1 MSADRAVDPGPA
13 GRDRVAAGPATVE
26 RPAPDPTALAVLF
39 TRALRRAG
47 LEPATGS
54 VVTFVQALGEVG
66 IGRSAVYWAGRA
78 SLVHRPEDLP
88 LYDQVFRA
96 FWQGRAPMPARPDLV
111 EELVVAFDDATDD
124 EAGEDAPD
132 DGDEERDGNTLAVRY
147 SSVEVLR
154 HKDFAHCSVAELDEA
169 RRLMG
174 ELRLAGARRRSRRR
188 VRSKRLNG
196 RLDLRRTVRQALR
209 DDGEAIHLSRVTHG
223 ERPRRLVLLADVSG
237 SMEPYSRA
245 LLRFVHAAVVGRV
258 KVEAFALGTRLT
270 RLTRELQNRDPDAAL
285 ALAADAVE
293 DWSGGTR
300 LGEALGT
307 FNREWGLRGMAR
319 GAIVV
324 ILSDGWD
331 RGDPVVLG
339 EEMSRLA
346 RVAYRIIWVNP
357 LKASPGYA
365 PLAQGMAAALPYVD
379 AFIEGHSLASL
390 EELAEVIA
398 A

>member
-1 MSADRAVDPGPA
+1 M
-13 GRDRVAAGPATVE
+13 
-26 RPAPDPTALAVLF
+26 APEPPPPEPRDPTELALLF

-47 LEPATGS
+47 LELSIGS
-54 VVTFVQALGEVG
+54 VITFLQALGEVG
-66 IGRSAVYWAGRA
+66 IGRAAVYWAGRA

-88 LYDQVFRA
+88 LYDQVFGA
-96 FWQGRAPMPARPDLV
+96 FWLGRAPMHGRPDAP
-111 EELVVAFDDATDD
+111 EELVVAFDDA
-124 EAGEDAPD
+124 D
-132 DGDEERDGNTLAVRY
+132 DGDSDDADEDDDASAEGNALAVRY
-147 SSVEVLR
+147 SAVEVLR
-154 HKDFAHCSVAELDEA
+154 HKDFARCSVAELDEA

-174 ELRLAGARRRSRRR
+174 ELRLAGSPRRSRRR
-188 VRSKRLNG
+188 TPSKHLNG
-196 RLDLRRTVRQALR
+196 RLDLRRTVHQALR
-209 DDGEAIHLSRVTHG
+209 DDGEAIHLSRFTHG

-270 RLTRELQNRDPDAAL
+270 RLTRELQSRDPDAAL
-285 ALAADAVE
+285 ARAADTVE

-331 RGDPVVLG
+331 RGEPGVLA
-339 EEMSRLA
+339 EEMARLA

-357 LKASPGYA
+357 LKASAGYA

-390 EELAEVIA
+390 EELATVIA